1 MNNEPFRM
9 LIQEVFHFENGS
21 TIFAGEVVEGPE
33 EISAGM
39 YDLSVDGQSIGAI
52 KIDCER
58 SRGRVPNVRSVET
71 SQKLV
76 FDSDRLK
83 GREAYFAVLEHV

>member
-21 TIFAGEVVEGPE
+21 TIFVGEVVEGPE
-33 EISAGM
+33 KISAGM
-39 YDLSVDGQSIGAI
+39 YDLSVGGQSIGKI

-58 SRGRVPNVRSVET
+58 SRGRVPNIRSVET
-71 SQKLV
+71 SQELK
-76 FDSDRLK
+76 FDSDSLK
-83 GREAYFAVLEHV
+83 GREAYFAVLERV